1 MESKIAYSGTY
12 THEGHDVNFEV
23 NNAGVTIIETKDGNI
38 QAPMDFSFKKATF
51 FQNQLVQWG
60 YISY

>member
-1 MESKIAYSGTY
+1 MENNIVYSGTY

-23 NNAGVTIIETKDGNI
+23 NTNGVTIIETKDGKI
-38 QAPMDFSFKKATF
+38 QTPMEFSLKKATF
-51 FQNQLVQWG
+51 FQNQLIKWG